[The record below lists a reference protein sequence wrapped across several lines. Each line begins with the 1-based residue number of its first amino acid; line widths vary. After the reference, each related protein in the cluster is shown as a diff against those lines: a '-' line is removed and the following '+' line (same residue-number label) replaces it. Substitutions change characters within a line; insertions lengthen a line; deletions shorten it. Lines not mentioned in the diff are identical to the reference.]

1 VGKVSIIVPTLNE
14 EYYVASL
21 LSDIAKQTRE
31 ADEIIAVDGRSKDGT
46 VSVVEGFPDVD
57 LLIGSPPAASQRNLG
72 GWKATGDVLVF
83 LDADVRLPKT
93 FLEGFLEE
101 FERRHL
107 DIACPLYMPYRS
119 TPTIYAVHVFFNA
132 VFVVFQKVLPSG
144 GGACIAV
151 KRGVFQRS
159 RGFDPDLKFD
169 DLDLIRRLSRERRF
183 GIVNRQVFV
192 SDRRYKEYGVLR
204 MFLRY
209 LLLSFLFA
217 IGRFDWAN
225 YIDYEFRDYP
235 S

>member
-14 EYYVASL
+14 EKYVGSL

-31 ADEIIAVDGRSKDGT
+31 ADEIIVVDGRSKDGT
-46 VSVVEGFPDVD
+46 VTVVERFPNVD
-57 LLIGSPPAASQRNLG
+57 LLIGSPPVASQRNLG
-72 GWKATGDVLVF
+72 GRKASGDVLVF
-83 LDADVRLPKT
+83 LDADIRLPRT

-119 TPTIYAVHVFFNA
+119 NLAINAVHVFFNA
-132 VFVVFQKVLPSG
+132 VFVVFQKILPSG

-151 KRGVFQRS
+151 KKGVFQRS
-159 RGFDPDLKFD
+159 RGFDPGLRFD
-169 DLDLIRRLSRERRF
+169 DIELIRRLSREHRF
-183 GIVNRQVFV
+183 GIIGKQIFV
-192 SDRRYKEYGVLR
+192 SDRRYKEDGVLL

-209 LLLSFLFA
+209 LLLSVLFA

-225 YIDYEFRDYP
+225 NIDYKFGDHPR
-235 S
+235 